1 MIYNPKAE
9 SPREKAKV
17 VVNVTNYATKELKG
31 ATGVDTCNL
40 AARKLKLINQILI
53 NWLMFQLV

>member
-40 AARKLKLINQILI
+40 AARKLKLIN
-53 NWLMFQLV
+53 